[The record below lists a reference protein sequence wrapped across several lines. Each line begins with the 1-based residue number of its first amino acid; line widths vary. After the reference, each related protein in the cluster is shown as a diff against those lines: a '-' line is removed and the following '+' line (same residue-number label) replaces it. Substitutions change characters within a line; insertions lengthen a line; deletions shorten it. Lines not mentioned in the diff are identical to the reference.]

1 MSRSSYRPSYKT
13 SQPNPGGWISL
24 LIIVVV
30 ACALCWP
37 LTKGVIDAVNNAAG
51 GVLKSVSTAASGP
64 QPTLTVAVSPEK
76 AALVKQL
83 VENFN
88 AQKLKAANGE
98 ELRLATVQLEPEDMI
113 DAAIAGD
120 FQAMSPDSSIWLD
133 QLDRQYQA
141 AQNTSAGLVG
151 QTVRYAVS
159 PVVIAMWRD
168 KAQQLGWPQKPI
180 GWSDLLN
187 EATTNKDFKW
197 SHPSTSSASGV
208 LAALAEFYAATGK
221 TRGLTVDDVK
231 APQAQQYVSALE
243 KTVRYY
249 GEGEAS
255 IARNVAEKGRDYLDA
270 FVGSEQI
277 VINANQQP
285 GVDLVAVYPNEGSLW
300 QDHPLALL
308 ETNTLSDVN
317 RESFRAFANYLTSPD
332 AQQLILSKGY
342 RPADLN
348 IKIDGA
354 NSPINAGNGADPTK
368 PQTSLQVPSAAV
380 LDVVR
385 ESWLANKRRTNVE
398 LVVDTSGSME
408 GDKIDNVQ
416 AALATFLD
424 QIKSNEERVGLFEFY
439 NDVTER
445 VKINE
450 LKNNRSAL
458 VRAVT
463 NLDPGGNTALLDGVA
478 AAYDRLQSLN
488 DPSRINAIVVMTD
501 GKENASAIKL
511 NQLVA
516 KLQQGN
522 ERGVPVVVFGI
533 AYGEDADMGPLQAMA
548 DATGGQTYVGTIETI
563 RNLYKILSTY
573 F

>member
-1 MSRSSYRPSYKT
+1 MSRSYKPSYKT
-13 SQPNPGGWISL
+13 SQPNPGGWITL

-37 LTKGVIDAVNNAAG
+37 ITSGILNGINNAVG
-51 GVLKSVSTAASGP
+51 GVFESVNSTVSGP

-76 AALVKQL
+76 AELFTQL
-83 VENFN
+83 VDDFN
-88 AQKLKAANGE
+88 AKKLKASNGE
-98 ELRLATVQLEPEDMI
+98 ELRLATQSLEPEDMI
-113 DAAIAGD
+113 DAALAGN

-141 AQNTSAGLVG
+141 AQNTRAGLVG

-168 KAQQLGWPQKPI
+168 VAQRLGWPQKSI
-180 GWSDLLN
+180 GWNDLLN
-187 EATTNKDFKW
+187 EASLNKDFKW
-197 SHPSTSSASGV
+197 SHPSTSSASGL
-208 LAALAEFYAATGK
+208 LATLAEFYAATGK
-221 TRGLTVDDVK
+221 TRGLTTDDVK
-231 APQAQQYVSALE
+231 SSKAQEYVNALE

-255 IARNVAEKGRDYLDA
+255 IAKNVADKGRDYLDA
-270 FVGSEQI
+270 FVASEQI
-277 VINANQQP
+277 VIDANQKS
-285 GVDLVAVYPNEGSLW
+285 GVDLVAIYPNEGSLW

-308 ETNTLSDVN
+308 ESAGLSDLN
-317 RESFRAFANYLTSPD
+317 RETFSAFANYITSSE
-332 AQQLILSKGY
+332 AQQAILAKGY

-348 IKIDGA
+348 IKLDSA
-354 NSPINAGNGADPTK
+354 SSPINANNGADPTK

-385 ESWLANKRRTNVE
+385 ESWLANKRRTNVM

-408 GDKIDNVQ
+408 GEKIDNVQ
-416 AALATFLD
+416 EALTTFLD

-445 VKINE
+445 VPINE

-458 VRAVT
+458 VRSVT

-478 AAYDRLQSLN
+478 AAYERLQQLDDS
-488 DPSRINAIVVMTD
+488 SRINAIVVMTD
-501 GKENASAIKL
+501 GKENASSISL
-511 NQLVA
+511 QQLVTR
-516 KLQQGN
+516 LQNGN
-522 ERGVPVVVFGI
+522 QRGVPVTIFAI
-533 AYGEDADMGPLQAMA
+533 AYGSDADMKTLQAMS
-548 DATGGQTYVGTIETI
+548 DATGGQTLVGSTETI
-563 RNLYKILSTY
+563 RKLYKILSTY

>member
-1 MSRSSYRPSYKT
+1 MSRSYKPSYKT
-13 SQPNPGGWISL
+13 PQPNTGGWITL
-24 LIIVVV
+24 LIIIVV

-37 LTKGVIDAVNNAAG
+37 LTRGIINGVNHAMG
-51 GVLKSVSTAASGP
+51 GLFSSVDSTLSGP
-64 QPTLTVAVSPEK
+64 QPTLTIAISPEK
-76 AALVKQL
+76 AELFTQL
-83 VENFN
+83 VNDFN
-88 AQKLKAANGE
+88 ARKLKASNGE
-98 ELRLATVQLEPEDMI
+98 QLRIATASLEPEEMI

-168 KAQQLGWPQKPI
+168 AAQRLGWPQKAI

-187 EATTNKDFKW
+187 EATANKDFKW
-197 SHPSTSSASGV
+197 SHPATSSASGL
-208 LAALAEFYAATGK
+208 LATLAEFYAATGK
-221 TRGLTVDDVK
+221 TRGLTIEDVK
-231 APQAQQYVSALE
+231 TPQAQEYVNALE

-255 IARNVAEKGRDYLDA
+255 IAQTVAEKGRNYLDA
-270 FVGSEQI
+270 FVASEQI
-277 VINANQQP
+277 VINANQKP
-285 GVDLVAVYPNEGSLW
+285 GVDLVAIYPNEGSLW

-308 ETNTLSDVN
+308 EASGLSDLN
-317 RESFRAFANYLTSPD
+317 RETFSAFATYITSPE
-332 AQQLILSKGY
+332 AQQALLAKGY

-348 IKIDGA
+348 IKLDGA
-354 NSPINAGNGADPTK
+354 NSPINADSGADPAQ
-368 PQTSLQVPSAAV
+368 PQTSLQVPAATV

-385 ESWLANKRRTNVE
+385 ESWLANKRRTNVM

-408 GDKIDNVQ
+408 GEKIDNVKE
-416 AALATFLD
+416 ALATFLD
-424 QIKSNEERVGLFEFY
+424 QIKSDAERVGLIEFY
-439 NDVTER
+439 SDVTER
-445 VKINE
+445 VKISE
-450 LKNNRSAL
+450 LKNNRSNL

-478 AAYDRLQSLN
+478 AAYERLQQLD

-501 GKENASAIKL
+501 GKENASTIGL
-511 NQLVA
+511 SQLVA
-516 KLQQGN
+516 RLQNGN
-522 ERGVPVVVFGI
+522 QRGVPVVIFAI
-533 AYGEDADMGPLQAMA
+533 AYGSDADMKVLQALS
-548 DATGGQTYVGTIETI
+548 DGTGGQTLVGSVETI
-563 RNLYKILSTY
+563 RKLYKILSTY

>member
-1 MSRSSYRPSYKT
+1 MSRSYKPSYKT
-13 SQPNPGGWISL
+13 PQPNPGGWITL
-24 LIIVVV
+24 LIIIVV

-37 LTKGVIDAVNNAAG
+37 LTRGIINGVNHAMG
-51 GVLKSVSTAASGP
+51 GLFSSVDSTLSGP
-64 QPTLTVAVSPEK
+64 QPTLTIAISPEK
-76 AALVKQL
+76 AELFTQL
-83 VENFN
+83 VNDFN
-88 AQKLKAANGE
+88 ARKLKASNGE
-98 ELRLATVQLEPEDMI
+98 QLRIATASLEPEEMI

-168 KAQQLGWPQKPI
+168 AAQRLGWPQKAI

-187 EATTNKDFKW
+187 EATANKDFKW
-197 SHPSTSSASGV
+197 SHPATSSASGL
-208 LAALAEFYAATGK
+208 LATLAEFYAATGK
-221 TRGLTVDDVK
+221 TRGLTIEDVK
-231 APQAQQYVSALE
+231 TPQAQEYVNALE

-255 IARNVAEKGRDYLDA
+255 IAQNVAEKGRNYLDA
-270 FVGSEQI
+270 FVASEQI
-277 VINANQQP
+277 VINANQKP
-285 GVDLVAVYPNEGSLW
+285 GVDLVAIYPNEGSLW

-308 ETNTLSDVN
+308 EASGLSDLN
-317 RESFRAFANYLTSPD
+317 RETFSAFATYITSPE
-332 AQQLILSKGY
+332 AQQAILAKGY

-348 IKIDGA
+348 IKLDGA
-354 NSPINAGNGADPTK
+354 NSPINADSGADPTQ
-368 PQTSLQVPSAAV
+368 PQTSLQVPAATV

-385 ESWLANKRRTNVE
+385 ESWLANKRRTNVM

-408 GDKIDNVQ
+408 GEKIDNVKE
-416 AALATFLD
+416 ALATFLD
-424 QIKSNEERVGLFEFY
+424 QIKSDAERVGLIEFY
-439 NDVTER
+439 SDVTER
-445 VKINE
+445 VKISE
-450 LKNNRSAL
+450 LKNNRSNL

-478 AAYDRLQSLN
+478 AAYERLQQLD

-501 GKENASAIKL
+501 GKENASTIGL
-511 NQLVA
+511 SQLVA
-516 KLQQGN
+516 RLQNGN
-522 ERGVPVVVFGI
+522 QRGVPVVIFAI
-533 AYGEDADMGPLQAMA
+533 AYGSDADMKVLQALS
-548 DATGGQTYVGTIETI
+548 DGTGGQTLVGSVETI
-563 RNLYKILSTY
+563 RKLYKILSTY

>member
-1 MSRSSYRPSYKT
+1 MSRSYRPSYKT
-13 SQPNPGGWISL
+13 SQPNPGGWITL
-24 LIIVVV
+24 LIIIVI
-30 ACALCWP
+30 ACAACWP
-37 LTKGVIDAVNNAAG
+37 VTRGIINGVGNLAG
-51 GVLKSVSTAASGP
+51 GVFSSIDSATGGP
-64 QPTLTVAVSPEK
+64 PPTLTIAVSPEK
-76 AALVKQL
+76 AELFAQL
-83 VENFN
+83 VNNFN
-88 AQKLKAANGE
+88 ARKLKASNGE
-98 ELRLATVQLEPEDMI
+98 EMRIATQSLEPEDMI
-113 DAAIAGD
+113 DAALAGN

-168 KAQQLGWPQKPI
+168 AAQRLGWPQKPI

-187 EATTNKDFKW
+187 EATSNKDFKW
-197 SHPSTSSASGV
+197 SHPATSSASGL
-208 LAALAEFYAATGK
+208 LATLAEFYAATGK
-221 TRGLTVDDVK
+221 TRGLTIDDVK
-231 APQAQQYVSALE
+231 SSKAQDYVNALE

-255 IARNVAEKGRDYLDA
+255 TARNVAEKGRAYLDA
-270 FVGSEQI
+270 FVASEQI
-277 VINANQQP
+277 VIDANRKP
-285 GVDLVAVYPNEGSLW
+285 NVDLVAIYPNEGSLW

-308 ETNTLSDVN
+308 EASGLSDLN
-317 RESFRAFANYLTSPD
+317 RETFSAFANYITSPD
-332 AQQLILSKGY
+332 AQQAILARGY

-354 NSPINAGNGADPTK
+354 NSPITANNGVDPAK

-385 ESWLANKRRTNVE
+385 DSWLANKRRTNVM

-408 GDKIDNVQ
+408 GAKLANVQ
-416 AALATFLD
+416 TALTTFLD
-424 QIKSNEERVGLFEFY
+424 QIKSDEERVGLIEFS
-439 NDVTER
+439 TEVNELAR
-445 VKINE
+445 ISE

-463 NLDPGGNTALLDGVA
+463 NLNAGGNTALLDAVA
-478 AAYDRLQSLN
+478 AAYQRLQQLN

-501 GKENASAIKL
+501 GKENASTL
-511 NQLVA
+511 SLQQLVTR
-516 KLQQGN
+516 LQNGN
-522 ERGVPVVVFGI
+522 QHGVPVVIFAI
-533 AYGEDADMGPLQAMA
+533 AYGSDADMKMLQAMS
-548 DATGGQTYVGTIETI
+548 DATGGQTLAGSVENI
-563 RNLYKILSTY
+563 RKLYKILSTY

>member
-1 MSRSSYRPSYKT
+1 MSRSYKPSYKT
-13 SQPNPGGWISL
+13 PQPNPGGWITL
-24 LIIVVV
+24 LIIIVV

-37 LTKGVIDAVNNAAG
+37 LTRGIINGVNHAMG
-51 GVLKSVSTAASGP
+51 GLFSSVDSTLSGP
-64 QPTLTVAVSPEK
+64 QPTLTIAISPEK
-76 AALVKQL
+76 AELFTQL
-83 VENFN
+83 VNDFN
-88 AQKLKAANGE
+88 ARKLKASNGE
-98 ELRLATVQLEPEDMI
+98 QLRIATASLEPEEMI

-168 KAQQLGWPQKPI
+168 AAQRLGWPQKAI

-187 EATTNKDFKW
+187 EATANKDFKW
-197 SHPSTSSASGV
+197 SHPATSSASGL
-208 LAALAEFYAATGK
+208 LATLAEFYAATGK
-221 TRGLTVDDVK
+221 TRGLTIEDVK
-231 APQAQQYVSALE
+231 TPQAQEYVNALE

-255 IARNVAEKGRDYLDA
+255 IAQNVAEKGRNYLDA
-270 FVGSEQI
+270 FVASEQI
-277 VINANQQP
+277 VINANQKP
-285 GVDLVAVYPNEGSLW
+285 GVDLVAIYPNEGSLW

-308 ETNTLSDVN
+308 EASGLSDLN
-317 RESFRAFANYLTSPD
+317 RETFSAFATYITSPE
-332 AQQLILSKGY
+332 AQQAILAKGY

-348 IKIDGA
+348 IKLDGA
-354 NSPINAGNGADPTK
+354 NSPINADSGADPAQ
-368 PQTSLQVPSAAV
+368 PQTSLQVPAATV

-385 ESWLANKRRTNVE
+385 ESWLANKRRTNVM

-408 GDKIDNVQ
+408 GEKIDNVKE
-416 AALATFLD
+416 ALATFLD
-424 QIKSNEERVGLFEFY
+424 QIKSDAERVGLIEFY
-439 NDVTER
+439 SDVTER
-445 VKINE
+445 VKISE
-450 LKNNRSAL
+450 LKNNRSNL

-478 AAYDRLQSLN
+478 AAYERLQQLD

-501 GKENASAIKL
+501 GKENASTIGL
-511 NQLVA
+511 SQLVA
-516 KLQQGN
+516 RLQNGN
-522 ERGVPVVVFGI
+522 QRGVPVVIFAV
-533 AYGEDADMGPLQAMA
+533 AYGSDADMKVLQAVS
-548 DATGGQTYVGTIETI
+548 DATGGQTLVGSVETI
-563 RNLYKILSTY
+563 RKLYKILSTY

>member
-13 SQPNPGGWISL
+13 SQPNPGGWITL
-24 LIIVVV
+24 LIIVVA
-30 ACALCWP
+30 ACAICWP
-37 LTKGVIDAVNNAAG
+37 LTKGLIDAVGNAAG
-51 GVLKSVSTAASGP
+51 GVFKSVSTAASGP

-76 AALVKQL
+76 AELFKQL

-120 FQAMSPDSSIWLD
+120 FQALSPDSSIWLD

-221 TRGLTVDDVK
+221 TRGLTVDDVN

-255 IARNVAEKGRDYLDA
+255 IARNVAEKGRAYLDA

-277 VINANQQP
+277 VINTNQQP
-285 GVDLVAVYPNEGSLW
+285 GVDLVAIYPNEGSLW

-308 ETNTLSDVN
+308 EANTLSDVN
-317 RESFRAFANYLTSPD
+317 RESFRAFANYLTSPE
-332 AQQLILSKGY
+332 AQQLILAKGY

-354 NSPINAGNGADPTK
+354 NSPINAQNGADPTK

-408 GDKIDNVQ
+408 GDKIENVQ
-416 AALATFLD
+416 TALATFLD

-445 VKINE
+445 VQISE

-463 NLDPGGNTALLDGVA
+463 SLDPGGNTALLDGVA
-478 AAYDRLQSLN
+478 AAYDRLQALN
-488 DPSRINAIVVMTD
+488 DPGRINAIVVMTD

-533 AYGEDADMGPLQAMA
+533 AYGDDADMGPLQAMA

-563 RNLYKILSTY
+563 RKLYKILSTY

>member
-1 MSRSSYRPSYKT
+1 MSRSYKPSYKT

-37 LTKGVIDAVNNAAG
+37 LTKGVLDAVNNAAG

-83 VENFN
+83 VDNFN

-113 DAAIAGD
+113 AAALAGD
-120 FQAMSPDSSIWLD
+120 FQALSPDSSIWLD

-221 TRGLTVDDVK
+221 TRGLTVDDVQ
-231 APQAQQYVSALE
+231 ASQAQQYVSALE

-317 RESFRAFANYLTSPD
+317 RESFRAFANYLASPD

-342 RPADLN
+342 RPADLD

-354 NSPINAGNGADPTK
+354 NSPINTANGADPTK

-522 ERGVPVVVFGI
+522 KRGVPVVVFGI
-533 AYGEDADMGPLQAMA
+533 AYGDDADMGPLQAMA

>member
-1 MSRSSYRPSYKT
+1 
-13 SQPNPGGWISL
+13 

-37 LTKGVIDAVNNAAG
+37 LSRGIINGVNNAVG
-51 GVLKSVSTAASGP
+51 GLFSSVDSTLSGP

-76 AALVKQL
+76 AELFTQL
-83 VENFN
+83 VNDFN
-88 AQKLKAANGE
+88 AKKLKASNGE
-98 ELRLATVQLEPEDMI
+98 EMRIATQSLEPEDMI
-113 DAAIAGD
+113 DAALAGD

-168 KAQQLGWPQKPI
+168 AAQRLGWPEKPI
-180 GWSDLLN
+180 GWSDLLS
-187 EATTNKDFKW
+187 EATANKDFKW
-197 SHPSTSSASGV
+197 SHPSTSSASGL
-208 LAALAEFYAATGK
+208 LATLAEFYAATGK
-221 TRGLTVDDVK
+221 TRGLTIDDVK
-231 APQAQQYVSALE
+231 TPKAQEYVNALE

-255 IARNVAEKGRDYLDA
+255 IAKNVAEKGRNYLDA
-270 FVGSEQI
+270 FVASEQI
-277 VINANQQP
+277 VIDANRKP
-285 GVDLVAVYPNEGSLW
+285 GIDLVAIYPNEGSLW

-308 ETNTLSDVN
+308 ESSGLSDLN
-317 RESFRAFANYLTSPD
+317 RETFSAFANYITAPE
-332 AQQLILSKGY
+332 AQQAILAKGY

-354 NSPINAGNGADPTK
+354 NSPINANNGADPAK

-385 ESWLANKRRTNVE
+385 ESWLANKRRTNVM

-408 GDKIDNVQ
+408 GEKLDNVQ
-416 AALATFLD
+416 EALTTFLD
-424 QIKSNEERVGLFEFY
+424 QIKSDEERVGLIEFY
-439 NDVTER
+439 SDVTER

-463 NLDPGGNTALLDGVA
+463 TLDAGGNTALLDGVE
-478 AAYDRLQSLN
+478 AAYERLQQLD

-501 GKENASAIKL
+501 GKENASAISL
-511 NQLVA
+511 NQLVTR
-516 KLQQGN
+516 LQNGN
-522 ERGVPVVVFGI
+522 QRGVPVVIFAI
-533 AYGEDADMGPLQAMA
+533 AYGSDADMNVLQSMSN
-548 DATGGQTYVGTIETI
+548 ATGGQTLVGSVETI
-563 RNLYKILSTY
+563 RKLYKILSTY

>member
-1 MSRSSYRPSYKT
+1 MSRSYKPSYKT
-13 SQPNPGGWISL
+13 PQPNPGGWITL
-24 LIIVVV
+24 LIIIVV

-37 LTKGVIDAVNNAAG
+37 LTRGIINGVNHALG
-51 GVLKSVSTAASGP
+51 GLFSSADSTLSGP
-64 QPTLTVAVSPEK
+64 QPTLTIAISPEK
-76 AALVKQL
+76 AELFTQL
-83 VENFN
+83 VNDFN
-88 AQKLKAANGE
+88 ARKLKASNGE
-98 ELRLATVQLEPEDMI
+98 QLRIATASLEPEEMI

-168 KAQQLGWPQKPI
+168 AAQRLGWPQKAI

-187 EATTNKDFKW
+187 EATANKDFKW
-197 SHPSTSSASGV
+197 SHPATSSASGL
-208 LAALAEFYAATGK
+208 LATLAEFYAATGK
-221 TRGLTVDDVK
+221 TRGLTIEDVK
-231 APQAQQYVSALE
+231 TPQAQEYVNALE

-255 IARNVAEKGRDYLDA
+255 IAQNVAEKGRNYLDA
-270 FVGSEQI
+270 FVASEQI
-277 VINANQQP
+277 VINANQKP
-285 GVDLVAVYPNEGSLW
+285 GVDLVAIYPNEGSLW

-308 ETNTLSDVN
+308 EASGLSDLN
-317 RESFRAFANYLTSPD
+317 RETFSAFATYITSPE
-332 AQQLILSKGY
+332 AQQALLAKGY

-348 IKIDGA
+348 IKLDGA
-354 NSPINAGNGADPTK
+354 NSPINADSGADPAQ
-368 PQTSLQVPSAAV
+368 PQTSLQVPAATV

-385 ESWLANKRRTNVE
+385 ESWLANKRRTNVM

-408 GDKIDNVQ
+408 GEKIDNVKE
-416 AALATFLD
+416 ALATFLD
-424 QIKSNEERVGLFEFY
+424 QIKSDAERVGLIEFY
-439 NDVTER
+439 SDVTER
-445 VKINE
+445 VKISE
-450 LKNNRSAL
+450 LKNNRSDL

-478 AAYDRLQSLN
+478 AAYERLQQLD

-501 GKENASAIKL
+501 GKENASTIGL
-511 NQLVA
+511 SQLVA
-516 KLQQGN
+516 RLQNGN
-522 ERGVPVVVFGI
+522 QRGVPVVIFAI
-533 AYGEDADMGPLQAMA
+533 AYGSDADMKVLQALS
-548 DATGGQTYVGTIETI
+548 DGTGGQTLVGSVETI
-563 RNLYKILSTY
+563 RKLYKILSTY

>member
-1 MSRSSYRPSYKT
+1 MSRSYKPSYKT
-13 SQPNPGGWISL
+13 PQPNPGGWITL
-24 LIIVVV
+24 LIIIVV

-37 LTKGVIDAVNNAAG
+37 LTRGIINGVNHAMG
-51 GVLKSVSTAASGP
+51 GLFSSVDSTLSGP
-64 QPTLTVAVSPEK
+64 QPTLTIAISPEK
-76 AALVKQL
+76 AELFTQL
-83 VENFN
+83 VNDFN
-88 AQKLKAANGE
+88 ARKLKASNGE
-98 ELRLATVQLEPEDMI
+98 QLRIATASLEPEEMI

-168 KAQQLGWPQKPI
+168 AAQRLGWPQKAI

-187 EATTNKDFKW
+187 EATANKDFKW
-197 SHPSTSSASGV
+197 SHPATSSASGL
-208 LAALAEFYAATGK
+208 LATLAEFYAATGK
-221 TRGLTVDDVK
+221 TRGLTIEDVK
-231 APQAQQYVSALE
+231 TPQAQEYVNALE

-255 IARNVAEKGRDYLDA
+255 IAQNVAEKGRNYLDA
-270 FVGSEQI
+270 FVASEQI
-277 VINANQQP
+277 VINANQKP
-285 GVDLVAVYPNEGSLW
+285 GVDLVAIYPNEGSLW

-308 ETNTLSDVN
+308 EASGLSDLN
-317 RESFRAFANYLTSPD
+317 RETFSAFATYITSPE
-332 AQQLILSKGY
+332 AQQALLAKGY

-348 IKIDGA
+348 IKLDGA
-354 NSPINAGNGADPTK
+354 NSPINADSGADPAQ
-368 PQTSLQVPSAAV
+368 PQTSLQVPAATV

-385 ESWLANKRRTNVE
+385 ESWLANKRRTNVM

-408 GDKIDNVQ
+408 GEKIDNVKE
-416 AALATFLD
+416 ALATFLD
-424 QIKSNEERVGLFEFY
+424 QIKSDAERVGLIEFY
-439 NDVTER
+439 SDVTER
-445 VKINE
+445 VKISE
-450 LKNNRSAL
+450 LKNNRSDL

-478 AAYDRLQSLN
+478 AAYERLQQLD

-501 GKENASAIKL
+501 GKENASTIGL
-511 NQLVA
+511 SQLVA
-516 KLQQGN
+516 RLQNGN
-522 ERGVPVVVFGI
+522 QRGVPVVIFAV
-533 AYGEDADMGPLQAMA
+533 AYGSDADMKVLQAVS
-548 DATGGQTYVGTIETI
+548 DATAGQTLVGSVETI
-563 RNLYKILSTY
+563 RKLYKILSTY

>member
-1 MSRSSYRPSYKT
+1 MSRSYKPSYKT

-37 LTKGVIDAVNNAAG
+37 LTKGVLDAVNSAAG
-51 GVLKSVSTAASGP
+51 GVFESVSTAASGP

-76 AALVKQL
+76 AELVKQL

-120 FQAMSPDSSIWLD
+120 FQALSPDSSIWLD

-141 AQNTSAGLVG
+141 AQNTDRPGLVG

-231 APQAQQYVSALE
+231 SPQAQQYVSALE

-285 GVDLVAVYPNEGSLW
+285 GVDLVAIYPNEGSLW

-308 ETNTLSDVN
+308 EANTLSDVN

-342 RPADLN
+342 RPADLS

-354 NSPINAGNGADPTK
+354 NSPINAANGADPTK

-385 ESWLANKRRTNVE
+385 ESWLANKRRTNVM

-416 AALATFLD
+416 DGAGDLPRSD
-424 QIKSNEERVGLFEFY
+424 QEQRRARGPVRVLQRR
-439 NDVTER
+439 D
-445 VKINE
+445 
-450 LKNNRSAL
+450 
-458 VRAVT
+458 RA
-463 NLDPGGNTALLDGVA
+463 
-478 AAYDRLQSLN
+478 
-488 DPSRINAIVVMTD
+488 
-501 GKENASAIKL
+501 
-511 NQLVA
+511 
-516 KLQQGN
+516 
-522 ERGVPVVVFGI
+522 
-533 AYGEDADMGPLQAMA
+533 GEDQR
-548 DATGGQTYVGTIETI
+548 IEE
-563 RNLYKILSTY
+563 
-573 F
+573 

>member
-1 MSRSSYRPSYKT
+1 MSRPYKPSYKT
-13 SQPNPGGWISL
+13 SQPNPGGWITL

-37 LTKGVIDAVNNAAG
+37 ITSGIFNGINNALG
-51 GVLKSVSTAASGP
+51 GLFESIDSTLSGP

-76 AALVKQL
+76 AELFTQL
-83 VENFN
+83 VNDFN
-88 AQKLKAANGE
+88 AKKLKASNGE
-98 ELRLATVQLEPEDMI
+98 ELRLAAQSFEPEEMI
-113 DAAIAGD
+113 DAALAGN
-120 FQAMSPDSSIWLD
+120 FQALSPDSSIWLD
-133 QLDRQYQA
+133 QLDRQYQS

-168 KAQQLGWPQKPI
+168 AAQQLGWPQKAI
-180 GWSDLLN
+180 GWNDLLN
-187 EATTNKDFKW
+187 KASLDKNFKW
-197 SHPSTSSASGV
+197 SHPSTSSASGL
-208 LAALAEFYAATGK
+208 LATLAEFYAATGK

-231 APQAQQYVSALE
+231 SPQAQQYVNALE

-255 IARNVAEKGRDYLDA
+255 IAQNVAEKGRAYLDA
-270 FVGSEQI
+270 FVASEQI
-277 VINANQQP
+277 VIATNQQP
-285 GVDLVAVYPNEGSLW
+285 GVDLVAVYPSEGSLW

-308 ETNTLSDVN
+308 EAAGLSDLN
-317 RESFRAFANYLTSPD
+317 RETFSAFASYITSPE
-332 AQQLILSKGY
+332 AQQAILAKGY

-354 NSPINAGNGADPTK
+354 SSPINASNGADPTQ

-385 ESWLANKRRTNVE
+385 ESWLANKRRTNVM

-408 GDKIDNVQ
+408 EDDKIENVKE
-416 AALATFLD
+416 ALATFLD
-424 QIKSNEERVGLFEFY
+424 QIKSNEERVGLVEFY

-445 VKINE
+445 VKISE

-458 VRAVT
+458 VRAVN

-478 AAYDRLQSLN
+478 AAYERLQQLD

-501 GKENASAIKL
+501 GKENASAVSL
-511 NQLVA
+511 NQLVTR
-516 KLQQGN
+516 LQNGN
-522 ERGVPVVVFGI
+522 ERGVPVVIFAI
-533 AYGEDADMGPLQAMA
+533 AYGGDADMDVLQAVT
-548 DATGGQTYVGTIETI
+548 DATGGQTLVGSPETI
-563 RNLYKILSTY
+563 RKLYKILSTY

>member
-1 MSRSSYRPSYKT
+1 MSRSYKPSYKT
-13 SQPNPGGWISL
+13 SKPNPGGWITL
-24 LIIVVV
+24 LIIVVA

-37 LTKGVIDAVNNAAG
+37 LTKGLLDAVNHAAG
-51 GVLKSVSTAASGP
+51 GLFSSISTIASGP

-76 AALVKQL
+76 AELFQQL

-88 AQKLKAANGE
+88 AKKLKAANGD
-98 ELRLATVQLEPEDMI
+98 ELRLATVQLEPEDMV

-120 FQAMSPDSSIWLD
+120 FQALSPDSSIWLD

-159 PVVIAMWRD
+159 PVVIALWRD

-255 IARNVAEKGRDYLDA
+255 IAQRVAEQGRAYLDA

-277 VINANQQP
+277 VINTNQQP
-285 GVDLVAVYPNEGSLW
+285 GVDLVAIYPNEGSLW

-308 ETNTLSDVN
+308 EANTLSDMN
-317 RESFRAFANYLTSPD
+317 RETFRAFANYLASPE
-332 AQQLILSKGY
+332 AQQLILAKGY
-342 RPADLN
+342 RPADLS

-354 NSPINAGNGADPTK
+354 NSPINAQNGADPTK

-385 ESWLANKRRTNVE
+385 ESWLANKRRTNVM

-408 GDKIDNVQ
+408 GDKIENVKE
-416 AALATFLD
+416 ALATFLD

-445 VKINE
+445 VKISE

-478 AAYDRLQSLN
+478 AAYDRLQNLN

-533 AYGEDADMGPLQAMA
+533 AYGDDADTAALDAIA

-563 RNLYKILSTY
+563 RKLYKILSTY

>member
-24 LIIVVV
+24 LIIVVA
-30 ACALCWP
+30 ACAICWP
-37 LTKGVIDAVNNAAG
+37 LTKGLIDAVNNAAG
-51 GVLKSVSTAASGP
+51 GVFKSISSAASGP
-64 QPTLTVAVSPEK
+64 RTTLTVAVSPEK
-76 AALVKQL
+76 AELYKQL

-88 AQKLKAANGE
+88 AKKLKAANGD
-98 ELRLATVQLEPEDMI
+98 ELRLATVQLEPEEMI

-133 QLDRQYQA
+133 QLDRQYQSV
-141 AQNTSAGLVG
+141 QNTSAGLVG

-231 APQAQQYVSALE
+231 SPQAQEYVNALE

-255 IARNVAEKGRDYLDA
+255 IAQRTAEKGRTYLDA
-270 FVGSEQI
+270 FVSSEQI
-277 VINANQQP
+277 VIDTNQKP
-285 GVDLVAVYPNEGSLW
+285 GVDLVAIYPHEGSLW

-308 ETNTLSDVN
+308 EANTLSDVN
-317 RESFRAFANYLTSPD
+317 RETFRAFANYITSPE
-332 AQQLILSKGY
+332 AQQLILAKGY

-354 NSPINAGNGADPTK
+354 NSPINEKNGVDPTK

-408 GDKIDNVQ
+408 GDKLNSVIE
-416 AALATFLD
+416 ALNTFLD
-424 QIKSNEERVGLFEFY
+424 QVKSDEERVGLIEFY
-439 NDVTER
+439 SQVTDR
-445 VKINE
+445 VPINL
-450 LKNNRSAL
+450 LKNNRSTL
-458 VRAVT
+458 VRAVET
-463 NLDPGGNTALLDGVA
+463 LDAGGNTALLDGVA
-478 AAYDRLQSLN
+478 AAYDRLQELD

-501 GKENASAIKL
+501 GKENASSIKL
-511 NQLVA
+511 GQLVT

-522 ERGVPVVVFGI
+522 QHGVPVVVFGI
-533 AYGEDADMGPLQAMA
+533 AYGNDAEMGPLQAMA
-548 DATGGQTYVGTIETI
+548 DATGGQTYVGTIDTI
-563 RNLYKILSTY
+563 RKLYKILSTY

>member
-1 MSRSSYRPSYKT
+1 MSRSYRPSYKT
-13 SQPNPGGWISL
+13 SQPNPGGWITL
-24 LIIVVV
+24 LIIIVV

-37 LTKGVIDAVNNAAG
+37 ITSGIFNGINNAVG
-51 GVLKSVSTAASGP
+51 GVFKSIDTTASGP
-64 QPTLTVAVSPEK
+64 QPTLTIAVSPEK
-76 AALVKQL
+76 AELFTQL
-83 VENFN
+83 VNDFN
-88 AQKLKAANGE
+88 AKKLKSSNGTE
-98 ELRLATVQLEPEDMI
+98 MRLATQSLEPEDMI
-113 DAAIAGD
+113 DAALAGN

-141 AQNTSAGLVG
+141 AQNTNAGLVG

-168 KAQQLGWPQKPI
+168 AAQRLGWPQKSI

-197 SHPSTSSASGV
+197 SHPSTSSASGL
-208 LAALAEFYAATGK
+208 LATLAEFYAASGK
-221 TRGLTVDDVK
+221 TRGLTIDDVQSSK
-231 APQAQQYVSALE
+231 AQEYVNALE

-255 IARNVAEKGRDYLDA
+255 IAKNVADKGRNYLDA
-270 FVGSEQI
+270 FVASEQI
-277 VINANQQP
+277 VIDANQKP
-285 GVDLVAVYPNEGSLW
+285 GVDLVAIYPNEGSLW

-308 ETNTLSDVN
+308 ESAGLSDLN
-317 RESFRAFANYLTSPD
+317 RETFSAFASYITSPE
-332 AQQLILSKGY
+332 AQQAILAKGY

-348 IKIDGA
+348 IKIDGTG
-354 NSPINAGNGADPTK
+354 SPINANNGADPTK

-408 GDKIDNVQ
+408 GDKLTNVKE
-416 AALATFLD
+416 ALTTFLD
-424 QIKSNEERVGLFEFY
+424 QIKSDDERVGLIEFY
-439 NDVTER
+439 NDVSELVR
-445 VKINE
+445 INE
-450 LKNNRSAL
+450 LRNNRSAL
-458 VRAVT
+458 GRAVDG
-463 NLDPGGNTALLDGVA
+463 LDAGGNTALLDGVS
-478 AAYDRLQSLN
+478 AAYDRLQKLD

-501 GKENASAIKL
+501 GKENASAISL

-516 KLQQGN
+516 RLQNGN
-522 ERGVPVVVFGI
+522 QKGVPVTIFAI
-533 AYGEDADMGPLQAMA
+533 AYGDDADMNTLQAISN
-548 DATGGQTYVGTIETI
+548 ATGGQTLVGSPETI
-563 RNLYKILSTY
+563 NKLYKILSTY